1 LPGPSGNGGR
11 ACWLKAADAQHNSD
25 DVRMHAMDLSSMS
38 PPQTCA
44 TVDNAGASL
53 PMILSG
59 ALVQRQYRKSRWPSI
74 LARVA
79 TVDRMAGF

>member
-1 LPGPSGNGGR
+1 
-11 ACWLKAADAQHNSD
+11 
-25 DVRMHAMDLSSMS
+25 
-38 PPQTCA
+38 
-44 TVDNAGASL
+44 VDNAGASL